1 MSGFTGLDSFIVKL
15 ENLGDGL
22 LPAVAAEA
30 HNSIVN
36 GSPVTG
42 SPGQPVGQYGPG
54 YHQGEVGGTLK
65 SSWQLRFP
73 SKDVAEITTNLVYAP
88 HNEYGVTEDG
98 RPYRQRSSVGG
109 RFSLAL
115 TIAGMD
121 RIVDVEAN
129 KLMRPEGFTSTNAGA
144 LGSF

>member
-1 MSGFTGLDSFIVKL
+1 MTTSGWTGLDTFTVKL
-15 ENLGDGL
+15 ENLEAGL
-22 LPAVAAEA
+22 LPAVAAAA
-30 HNSIVN
+30 HDSVVN

-73 SKDVAEITTNLVYAP
+73 SKDVAEITTNVVYAP

-109 RFSLAL
+109 RHSVIQ

-121 RIVDVEAN
+121 KLVTIEA
-129 KLMRPEGFTSTNAGA
+129 KRLMGTP
-144 LGSF
+144 

>member
-1 MSGFTGLDSFIVKL
+1 MSGWTGLDSFVVKL
-15 ENLGDGL
+15 ENLGEL

-36 GSPVTG
+36 GSPLTG

-54 YHQGEVGGTLK
+54 YNQGEVGGTLK

-73 SKDVAEITTNLVYAP
+73 SKDVAEITTNVPYAP

-109 RFSLAL
+109 RHSVAH
-115 TIAGMD
+115 TITNMD
-121 RIVDVEAN
+121 RIVEHEAK
-129 KLMRPEGFTSTNAGA
+129 KLTGA
-144 LGSF
+144 A